1 MTNCG
6 VELKASD
13 DFFHLCLDDT
23 VTEKQDRDTVETEG
37 SQLLASDAQGL
48 IPVFTHIL

>member
-23 VTEKQDRDTVETEG
+23 ITEKQDRYSGNLRKPAVGFRSPRIHTSVY
-37 SQLLASDAQGL
+37 
-48 IPVFTHIL
+48 